1 MIRNR
6 GNNIYIT
13 LLCFVLVL
21 VGCSTRK
28 SVSTRPVIDEASVE
42 ILKNSPSVSVERSC
56 ISGNIRLTADIEGK
70 AISARGT
77 MRIKKNEGV
86 QVGIT
91 ALGLVEVGCLEFLPT
106 CLRVINKIEKEYSE
120 VSYSE
125 VDFLQRTG
133 IDYALLE
140 SVLMNRVFSPD
151 GTPVTAMLEEIDANS
166 NGDTATVTIP
176 EYKGLVYSFCFDK
189 ATTNLVQSEG
199 VYKNGTKVVCSYQ
212 DFEKIGGTD
221 FPRVMTLVLDGGGK
235 KVSLKFELSNISSS
249 EFSFSPRK
257 VSSGYEKLDASGFL
271 KSLGNF

>member
-1 MIRNR
+1 MA
-6 GNNIYIT
+6 
-13 LLCFVLVL
+13 LLCFVLAL

-28 SVSTRPVIDEASVE
+28 SVSSSPVIDEASVE
-42 ILKNSPSVSVERSC
+42 ILKSSPSVSADYSC
-56 ISGNIRLTADIEGK
+56 ISGNVRLTVDIEGK

-120 VSYSE
+120 VSYSD

-151 GTPVTAMLEEIDANS
+151 GTPVTAMLGDIDAS
-166 NGDTATVTIP
+166 SSGDTAIVTIP
-176 EYKGLVYSFCFDK
+176 EYKGLVYSFRFDK

-199 VYKNGTKVVCSYQ
+199 LYKNGTKVVCSYQ
-212 DFEKIGGTD
+212 DFEKIGGAD
-221 FPRVMTLVLDGGGK
+221 FPHIMTLVMDGGEK
-235 KVSLKFELSNISSS
+235 RVSLKFELSNISSA
-249 EFSFSPRK
+249 EFNFSPRK